1 MHPTLRKQLQATL
14 GQSSP
19 HKARLESLVTAV
31 HRQYERYDKEL
42 MALEKR
48 LAHLEGRQAAA
59 GPAME
64 GDDGLRVLL
73 DNIKDGIVSVD
84 AAGRIRSVNTT
95 AERMFGRDAAH
106 LVGEHLRALLVLPD
120 TISTADHLADL
131 SRVHDDTQL
140 DLAATRG
147 VGRRADGRQFP
158 VDILAACADDQGEHK
173 IYVLAIRDM
182 SDNIEAERALR
193 ESEARYRSLV
203 DSAPEAIVVLDPASN
218 RFVDANDKAQKLFK
232 ADRATLLA
240 GGPLHFTPP
249 VQADGSQ
256 SADLAREHIE
266 LVLAGKELCFEWL
279 HQDSHGDLIQ
289 CEVRLARIEFN
300 GRHMLR
306 ASILDIRER
315 KAAGLRAAG
324 EREIL
329 ERIAANAPLP
339 AIMAAAAETITRIA
353 VHLHPALYVL
363 DESRNEFELLAAPGL
378 PDSFREHV
386 SRIGFSDFEQQSK
399 ASGAID

>member
-19 HKARLESLVTAV
+19 HKARLESLVAAV
-31 HRQYERYDKEL
+31 HRQYERHDKEL

-64 GDDGLRVLL
+64 GEDGLRVLL

-84 AAGRIRSVNTT
+84 AAGRIRSVNST

-106 LVGEHLRALLVLPD
+106 LIGEHLRALLVMPD
-120 TISTADHLADL
+120 TISTTDHLAEL

-158 VDILAACADDQGEHK
+158 VDILAACADERDGHK

-203 DSAPEAIVVLDPASN
+203 DSAPEAIVVLDP
-218 RFVDANDKAQKLFK
+218 
-232 ADRATLLA
+232 
-240 GGPLHFTPP
+240 
-249 VQADGSQ
+249 
-256 SADLAREHIE
+256 
-266 LVLAGKELCFEWL
+266 
-279 HQDSHGDLIQ
+279 
-289 CEVRLARIEFN
+289 
-300 GRHMLR
+300 
-306 ASILDIRER
+306 
-315 KAAGLRAAG
+315 
-324 EREIL
+324 
-329 ERIAANAPLP
+329 
-339 AIMAAAAETITRIA
+339 
-353 VHLHPALYVL
+353 
-363 DESRNEFELLAAPGL
+363 
-378 PDSFREHV
+378 
-386 SRIGFSDFEQQSK
+386 
-399 ASGAID
+399 GAIRRWHWLPPTSLKLSAGAKKTRQWARPWSPFLRQM